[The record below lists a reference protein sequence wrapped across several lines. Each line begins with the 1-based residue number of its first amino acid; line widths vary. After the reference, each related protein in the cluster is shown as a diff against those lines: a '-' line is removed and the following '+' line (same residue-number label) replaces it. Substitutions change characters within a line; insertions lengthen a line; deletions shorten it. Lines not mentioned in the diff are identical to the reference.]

1 MLGAGAGG
9 IDPIAEEPHHH
20 ARSPPDGGVLGP
32 DPAALACAISA
43 EASAVL
49 AVMRRGFRH
58 PRADDAAAEHPLVAS
73 LRALR
78 RLAFSPSPSAAAAL
92 PAASLRPFLDAV
104 RSEDAG
110 AAVTSASLAAL
121 SEVMSL
127 TGPALPGAALREVVD
142 AVASCRFEA
151 AAEPAAEEAVLMKM
165 LQALLACLRA
175 PAAPALGD
183 QHVCTAV
190 NTCFRVVHQAAAK
203 SELLQ
208 RFSRHAMHELI
219 RCVFARLPQIGSADG
234 VDAAVKPEVNECFL
248 LLLLIVTHS
257 SCVVEL
263 TNASQPRIP
272 LLTGMSLLVSI

>member
-1 MLGAGAGG
+1 MLGGAGGG

-20 ARSPPDGGVLGP
+20 ARSPADGGLGLGP
-32 DPAALACAISA
+32 DPAALACAISV

-49 AVMRRGFRH
+49 AVMRRGLRH
-58 PRADDAAAEHPLVAS
+58 PRATAADDSVSEHPLVAS

-78 RLAFSPSPSAAAAL
+78 RLAFSPSSPAAAL
-92 PAASLRPFLDAV
+92 PAAALRPFLDAV

-121 SEVMSL
+121 HEVMSL

-142 AVASCRFEA
+142 AVAICRFEA
-151 AAEPAAEEAVLMKM
+151 GAEPAAEEAVLMRM

-219 RCVFARLPQIGSADG
+219 RCVFVRLP
-234 VDAAVKPEVNECFL
+234 
-248 LLLLIVTHS
+248 
-257 SCVVEL
+257 
-263 TNASQPRIP
+263 
-272 LLTGMSLLVSI
+272 

>member
-1 MLGAGAGG
+1 MGRPRTLGAGG
-9 IDPIAEEPHHH
+9 IDPIAEEPNH
-20 ARSPPDGGVLGP
+20 ARGPGPAADGGP
-32 DPAALACAISA
+32 DQAALACAISA

-49 AVMRRGFRH
+49 AVMRRGLRH
-58 PRADDAAAEHPLVAS
+58 PRATAADDAAAEHPLVAS

-78 RLAFSPSPSAAAAL
+78 RLAFSPAAAASPSAL
-92 PAASLRPFLDAV
+92 PAAALRPFLDAV

-121 SEVMSL
+121 HEVMSL
-127 TGPALPGAALREVVD
+127 TGPSLPGAALREVVD

-151 AAEPAAEEAVLMKM
+151 GAEPAAEEAVLMRM

-175 PAAPALGD
+175 PAAAALGD

-208 RFSRHAMHELI
+208 RFSRYAMHELI
-219 RCVFARLPQIGSADG
+219 RCVFARLPLIGSAAG
-234 VDAAVKPEVNECFL
+234 VDGAVKPEVRD
-248 LLLLIVTHS
+248 
-257 SCVVEL
+257 CVFAI
-263 TNASQPRIP
+263 NSH
-272 LLTGMSLLVSI
+272 

>member
-1 MLGAGAGG
+1 MLGGAGAGG

-20 ARSPPDGGVLGP
+20 ARSPADLGP

-49 AVMRRGFRH
+49 AVMRRGLRH
-58 PRADDAAAEHPLVAS
+58 PRATAADDAAAEHPLVAS

-78 RLAFSPSPSAAAAL
+78 RLAFSPSSPAAAL
-92 PAASLRPFLDAV
+92 PAAALRPFLDAV

-121 SEVMSL
+121 HEVMSL
-127 TGPALPGAALREVVD
+127 TGAALPGAALREVVD
-142 AVASCRFEA
+142 AVASCRFEVG
-151 AAEPAAEEAVLMKM
+151 AEPAAEEAVLMRM

-234 VDAAVKPEVNECFL
+234 VNAAVKPEVKECL
-248 LLLLIVTHS
+248 LLLLIVTLLIMRFLSLQMPVIPVSHS
-257 SCVVEL
+257 
-263 TNASQPRIP
+263 
-272 LLTGMSLLVSI
+272 